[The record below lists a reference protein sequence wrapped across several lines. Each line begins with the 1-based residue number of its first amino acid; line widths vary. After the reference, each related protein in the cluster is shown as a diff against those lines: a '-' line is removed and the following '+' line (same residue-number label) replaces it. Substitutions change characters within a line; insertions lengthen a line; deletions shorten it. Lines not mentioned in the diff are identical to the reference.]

1 MFSCIGIRSSKK
13 TQITPILRDGDII
26 HIWENK
32 QKVNSIKVGEPTYNK
47 KTEKY
52 NYTIQ

>member
-1 MFSCIGIRSSKK
+1 MFSCIGFSSSKK
-13 TQITPILRDGDII
+13 TQITPILQEGDVI

-32 QKVNSIKVGEPTYNK
+32 QKVNSIKIGEPTYNK

-52 NYTIQ
+52 NK